1 MENMALPKALRTKVV
16 DGRVYFDL
24 EQLLEIMYDVCN
36 KTSVLA
42 TQLMDPALGTMTLGV
57 ANMCKALD
65 DVLTVHKAAHGLL
78 GQRDSS
84 SGSQSDSDGV
94 AEQD

>member
-1 MENMALPKALRTKVV
+1 MENMSLSKALRTEVV

-42 TQLMDPALGTMTLGV
+42 TKMLDPALGTMTLGV
-57 ANMCKALD
+57 AQMCKALD
-65 DVLTVHKAAHGLL
+65 DVLTVQKAAYGLT
-78 GQRDSS
+78 GHRAADN
-84 SGSQSDSDGV
+84 GSQSDSGGV
-94 AEQD
+94 AEAE

>member
-1 MENMALPKALRTKVV
+1 MSLSKALRTEIV

-42 TQLMDPALGTMTLGV
+42 TKMLDPALGTMTLGV
-57 ANMCKALD
+57 AQMCKALD
-65 DVLTVHKAAHGLL
+65 DVLTVHKAAHGLTE
-78 GQRDSS
+78 QTKAARA
-84 SGSQSDSDGV
+84 SQSDSGGV
-94 AEQD
+94 AE

>member
-1 MENMALPKALRTKVV
+1 MENMALPKALRTNVV

-36 KTSVLA
+36 KTAVLA
-42 TQLMDPALGTMTLGV
+42 TELRDPALATMTLGV

-65 DVLTVHKAAHGLL
+65 DVLTVHKAAQGHPDQTGSD
-78 GQRDSS
+78 R
-84 SGSQSDSDGV
+84 GSQSDSDGV
-94 AEQD
+94 AE

>member
-42 TQLMDPALGTMTLGV
+42 TELRDPALATMTLGV

-65 DVLTVHKAAHGLL
+65 DVLTVQKAAHGLT
-78 GQRDSS
+78 GRRATD
-84 SGSQSDSDGV
+84 SGSQSDSGGV
-94 AEQD
+94 AE